1 MGTLYLVST
10 PIGNRD
16 DITLRALRVLSEVD
30 LIAAEDTRH
39 TRKLLKHHGLDTPLV
54 SYHEHNE
61 ARRVPELL
69 KRLEQGSLALVSDA
83 GTPALSD
90 PGYRLVQAA
99 VGAGHPVVPIP
110 GPSAPIAALVASG
123 LPTDR
128 FLFLGFLPRKQSE
141 RRRLLEQLVV
151 ETATLVAFEAPHRLR
166 AALADLQASYGPD
179 RQVAVCRELTKLHE
193 QVHRGTLSQVQGEFA
208 DFEPRG
214 EITLVVAGA
223 DPRGRW
229 DEESVRQALS
239 RRMSDG
245 ERRSEAARQV
255 AAEAGWNRQAVY
267 RLAEGDQ

>member
-16 DITLRALRVLSEVD
+16 DITLRALRVLSETG

-69 KRLEQGSLALVSDA
+69 EQLEQGSLALVSDA

-99 VGAGHPVVPIP
+99 IGAGHPVVPIP

-141 RRRLLEQLVV
+141 RRRLLEQLVE

-193 QVHRGTLSQVQGEFA
+193 QVHRGTLSQVQDEFA
-208 DFEPRG
+208 DVEPRG

-223 DPRGRW
+223 DPHGRW

-255 AAEAGWNRQAVY
+255 AAEAGWNRRAVY